1 LSHTCFQFFQECYE
15 FATWGWGWGNIAE
28 RTVILDTDYLFVNG
42 SEGSLYNK
50 LIEKRVVQYR
60 QQGGANG
67 WERLAVDEVIVLFEG
82 RDIF

>member
-1 LSHTCFQFFQECYE
+1 
-15 FATWGWGWGNIAE
+15 
-28 RTVILDTDYLFVNG
+28 VNG